1 LSNEDPQGTHM
12 SIDKTFLKRGLK
24 RVAIKLLS
32 INWFSLLPD
41 RLKLLVARRAGVC
54 DWHWYARFILRA
66 PDAVADGPRHFLSYG
81 NAEGKSPSPLFDP
94 AWYCAR
100 FGLKASPLDALMQ
113 YLLIGERL
121 GLAPS
126 PWFDPRHCRATGASA
141 GVLQSVLGKYLTDY
155 RRAGAPHPLFDQDW
169 YLNRYPDVRDS
180 GANPLLH
187 FLYDG
192 IPEGRLPNPY
202 FVPLWYV
209 ETYPDVGGNDPFA
222 HFFQHGAAEGRSP
235 GPEFN
240 ARQYLDQNPD
250 VAQSGMNALAHYL
263 AVGRHDGRE
272 LGKRPL
278 SLADLVSPAPVADRG
293 LSAGVVD
300 IVLPVYRGLEETR
313 NCIDSVLR
321 SHNRTRTRLH
331 IYNDCSP
338 EPEVTAYLRELASR
352 EPSVRLAE
360 NPQNLGFVLTVNAGM
375 AHALQQPDSIGALLL
390 NSDTIVAADWVDRM
404 VAHLDADVG
413 SVTALSNNATICS
426 YPQLGANALPEGMDA
441 AALDHLTR
449 STNAGVAV
457 DVPTGVGFCM
467 LISRTALEKA
477 GLFDAEA
484 FGKGYGEEN
493 DFCMRSGRLGFRH
506 RLAMDVFVEHVGEVS
521 FADDS
526 KPGKIIAQRII
537 DERYPDYGSQV
548 ARFCS
553 MDPGFSARVRLTLQV
568 WKARRRPVSVLLSH
582 TWGGGTERA
591 VQAMRASLA
600 GAGEVVI
607 VRPMEDNNGAGLV
620 NVSHA
625 SDFDGFEF
633 LFRYRTPEEL
643 AALLEVIGASVL
655 QIHHLVGFGPSVRR
669 AVASSGLPYSFHVHD
684 NYAICPQITLTDAS
698 GNYCGEPAEN
708 GCDACIAER
717 PSNGAADI
725 RNWRANNQWPLL
737 GAQAVLAP
745 SRDAAQRMQRYSG
758 IPVQAVYHE
767 SNIDAHPGR
776 LGRGLRP
783 YRVLLL
789 GVMAA
794 HKGLNHLL
802 AIADEARRAGAPL
815 EFHLIGYPQTEV
827 PKNPGFSW
835 SGPYEEHALDDLI
848 QAYDPDAFLF
858 LSQAPETYSYTLSHA
873 LRDGRP
879 IAANRLGAFTERLE
893 GVPNALMLAH
903 DAPATDAVDALV
915 AWMEGLYAKES
926 A

>member
-1 LSNEDPQGTHM
+1 M
-12 SIDKTFLKRGLK
+12 FIDKTLLKRGLK
-24 RVAIKLLS
+24 RVAAKLLS
-32 INWFSLLPD
+32 VNWFALVPD
-41 RLKLLVARRAGVC
+41 RVKLIVVRRAGVC
-54 DWHWYARFILRA
+54 DWHWYARFIMRL
-66 PDAVADGPRHFLSYG
+66 PDAAADGPRHFLVHG
-81 NAEGKSPSPLFDP
+81 NAEGKSPGPLFDP
-94 AWYCAR
+94 TWYCER
-100 FGLKASPLDALMQ
+100 FGLRAKPLDALTQ
-113 YLLIGERL
+113 YVLIGDWI
-121 GLAPS
+121 GLQPCA
-126 PWFDPRHCRATGASA
+126 WFDPRYCRKTGCARGLRPVLGRYLVDYRNA
-141 GVLQSVLGKYLTDY
+141 GV
-155 RRAGAPHPLFDQDW
+155 PHPLFDQDW
-169 YLNRYPDVRDS
+169 YLDKYADVRSS
-180 GANPLLH
+180 GVNPLVH

-202 FVPLWYV
+202 FVPAWYL
-209 ETYPDVGGNDPFA
+209 ESYPDVGGTDPLS
-222 HFFQHGAAEGRSP
+222 HFLLHGAAEGRSP
-235 GPEFN
+235 GPDFN
-240 ARQYLDQNPD
+240 ARQYLDANPD
-250 VAQSGMNALAHYL
+250 AAALGMNALAHYL
-263 AVGRHDGRE
+263 AVGRRDGRE

-278 SLADLVSPAPVADRG
+278 SLADVVAPTAVGKMPHR
-293 LSAGVVD
+293 AGVVD
-300 IVLPVYRGLEETR
+300 IVLPVYRGLDETR
-313 NCIDSVLR
+313 NCIESVLA
-321 SHNRTRTRLH
+321 SQNRTRTRLH

-338 EPEVTAYLRELASR
+338 EPEVTAYLRELASH
-352 EPSVRLAE
+352 EPSLRLVE
-360 NPQNLGFVLTVNAGM
+360 NPQNLGFVLTVNSGM
-375 AHALQQPDSIGALLL
+375 THALNQRDSIGALLL
-390 NSDTIVAADWVDRM
+390 NSDTIVAGDWVDRM

-426 YPQLGANALPEGMDA
+426 YPQLGANALPTAMDA
-441 AALDHLTR
+441 AALDRLTR
-449 STNAGVAV
+449 VANAGVAV

-467 LISRTALEKA
+467 LISRAALEKA

-537 DERYPDYGSQV
+537 DERYPDYGAQV

-553 MDPGFSARVRLTLQV
+553 MDPGFAARVRLTLQV
-568 WKARRRPVSVLLSH
+568 WKARGRPVSVLLTH

-591 VQAMRASLA
+591 VQAMRTSLA
-600 GAGEVVI
+600 ESGEVVI

-620 NVSHA
+620 NVSHT

-643 AALLEVIGASVL
+643 AALLQELGASML
-655 QIHHLVGFGPSVRR
+655 QIHHLVGFGNSVRR
-669 AVASSGLPYSFHVHD
+669 AVALAGLRYSFHVHD

-717 PSNGAADI
+717 PSNGATDI
-725 RNWRANNQWPLL
+725 RNWRANHEWALL
-737 GAQAVLAP
+737 GAQTVLAP
-745 SRDAAQRMQRYSG
+745 SLDAAQRMQRYTG
-758 IPVQAVYHE
+758 IPVQTVYHE
-767 SNIDAHPGR
+767 SMIDVAPGR
-776 LGRGLRP
+776 LGQGLRP
-783 YRVLLL
+783 YRVVLL

-802 AIADEARRAGAPL
+802 AIAEEARRVRAPL
-815 EFHLIGYPQTEV
+815 HFHVIGYPQTEL

-835 SGPYEEHALDDLI
+835 SGPYEESALDALI

-893 GVPNALMLAH
+893 GVPNTLMMAH
-903 DAPATDAVDALV
+903 DAPAAVAVQALV
-915 AWMEGLYAKES
+915 AWLDVLYEKEH

>member
-1 LSNEDPQGTHM
+1 M
-12 SIDKTFLKRGLK
+12 SIDKTLLKRGLK
-24 RVAIKLLS
+24 RVAAKVLS
-32 INWFSLLPD
+32 INWFAPVPD
-41 RLKLLVARRAGVC
+41 RLKLLVARRAGCC
-54 DWHWYARFILRA
+54 DWHWYARFILRSPGA
-66 PDAVADGPRHFLSYG
+66 AAEGPSHFLSFG

-113 YLLIGERL
+113 YLFIGDRL

-126 PWFDPRHCRATGASA
+126 PWFDPRYCRRTAPSSSG
-141 GVLQSVLGKYLTDY
+141 LRPVLGQYLVDY
-155 RRAGAPHPLFDQDW
+155 HNSGTPHPLFDQDW
-169 YLNRYPDVRDS
+169 YLNQYPDVRDS
-180 GANPLLH
+180 GANPLVH

-202 FVPLWYV
+202 FAPAWYL

-222 HFFQHGAAEGRSP
+222 HFFAHGAAEGRSP

-250 VAQSGMNALAHYL
+250 VALTGMNALAHYL
-263 AVGRHDGRE
+263 AVGRRGGRE
-272 LGKRPL
+272 LGKRPF
-278 SLADLVSPAPVADRG
+278 SLCDLAAPVAPADAP
-293 LSAGVVD
+293 LQDGVVD

-321 SHNRTRTRLH
+321 SHNRSRTRLH

-352 EPSVRLAE
+352 EPSVRLVE

-375 AHALQQPDSIGALLL
+375 AHALQQADSIGALLL
-390 NSDTIVAADWVDRM
+390 NSDTIVTGDWVDRM
-404 VAHLDADVG
+404 VAHLGANVG

-441 AALDHLTR
+441 SALDHLTR
-449 STNAGVAV
+449 RINAGVAV

-467 LISRTALEKA
+467 LISRAALEKA

-526 KPGKIIAQRII
+526 KPGKIIAQKII

-553 MDPGFSARVRLTLQV
+553 MDPGFSARVRLTLEV
-568 WKARRRPVSVLLSH
+568 WKARERPVSVLLTH

-591 VQAMRASLA
+591 VQAIRASLA
-600 GAGEVVI
+600 ETGEVVI
-607 VRPMEDNNGAGLV
+607 VRPMEDNNGSGLV

-633 LFRYRTPEEL
+633 LFRYRTPDEL
-643 AALLEVIGASVL
+643 AAMLQALGTGML

-669 AVASSGLPYSFHVHD
+669 AVALTGLPYSFHVHD
-684 NYAICPQITLTDAS
+684 NYAICPQITLTDAI
-698 GNYCGEPAEN
+698 GNYCGEPGEN
-708 GCDACIAER
+708 GCDSCIAER

-737 GAQAVLAP
+737 GAQAVFAP
-745 SRDAAQRMQRYSG
+745 SRDAAQRMQRYTG

-767 SNIDAHPGR
+767 SSIDTNPGR
-776 LGRGLRP
+776 LGRGARP

-802 AIADEARRAGAPL
+802 AIAEEARRVRAPL
-815 EFHLIGYPQTEV
+815 AFHLIGYPQADM
-827 PKNPGFSW
+827 PRNPGFSW
-835 SGPYEEHALDDLI
+835 SGPYAEQDLDELI
-848 QAYDPDAFLF
+848 EAHDPDAFLF

-893 GVPNALMLAH
+893 GVPNAMMLAH
-903 DAPATDAVDALV
+903 DATAADAVQALV
-915 AWMEGLYAKES
+915 TWLEGLYEKET